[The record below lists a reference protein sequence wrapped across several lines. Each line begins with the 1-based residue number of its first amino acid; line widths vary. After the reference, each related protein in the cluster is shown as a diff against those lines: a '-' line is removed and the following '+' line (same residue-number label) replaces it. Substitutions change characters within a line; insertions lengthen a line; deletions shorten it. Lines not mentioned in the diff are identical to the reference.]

1 MNFFLAF
8 FIIFS
13 TLLALLIRYFLNWL
27 ATSYKFQLFGKMI
40 TRVNTNEKALAL
52 TYDDGPSAPHTEE
65 LLDVLHEFDAK
76 ATFFTIGEQVKDN
89 METTRR
95 MIAEGHELGNHS
107 YSHKKLVD
115 VSLKTIRSEIQK
127 TDDLLSDLGVQA
139 NTHFRA
145 PYGLKRVRLPWELA
159 RRQKVNILWDV
170 DPKDYETA
178 DPEKI
183 ASSIVSKVKPGSIVL
198 LHDGDGNGNA
208 DRSPTVAATK
218 IVLQKLQQEGYQF
231 KTVSDLMTLQ
241 V

>member
-1 MNFFLAF
+1 MTSFLPFFFVATILLGFLA
-8 FIIFS
+8 
-13 TLLALLIRYFLNWL
+13 RYLLNWL

-40 TRVNTNEKALAL
+40 TCVDTTEKVIAL
-52 TYDDGPSAPHTEE
+52 TYDDGPKSPYTDS

-76 ATFFTIGEQVKDN
+76 ATFFAIGEHIKDN
-89 METTRR
+89 LETTRR

-107 YSHKKLVD
+107 YSHKKLVN
-115 VSLKTIRSEIQK
+115 VGFKTICSEIQK
-127 TDDLLSDLGVQA
+127 TDDLLSYLGVQS

-145 PYGLKRVRLPWELA
+145 PYGLKRIRLPWELA
-159 RRQKVNILWDV
+159 RRQKVNVLWDV

-183 ASSIVSKVKPGSIVL
+183 AHSIITNVKPGSIVL
-198 LHDGDGNGNA
+198 LHDGDGDGNA
-208 DRSPTVAATK
+208 DRTQTVAATR

-231 KTVSDLMTLQ
+231 KTVSDLMALQ